1 MAHEQP
7 TSTPTSTSI
16 GKAGRAEAETRGVEA
31 TWSFGQQRKGTSR
44 PDEHPRLACP
54 GVVQPARLW
63 ISGNTD
69 TVWLALVGGW
79 RPTVLPRADPN
90 SYAGGRKCIENMT
103 FCKAALTLSVI
114 LSTYRSPK
122 WLEKVLWGYLCQS
135 RRDFELVVADDGSG
149 EATARVIRA
158 YADRSVPVR
167 HVWQR
172 DDGFRKSRILNRAI
186 EAARG
191 DYLLFSDGDCI
202 PRRDFVAVHR
212 ALAAKGRFLS
222 GGYVKLSRGVSRAI
236 TREDVESGRCFAVRW
251 IRSRGEGGYRRMAK
265 LAVPGWAAAAAD
277 RITTTR
283 PTWNGHNAS
292 GWRSDLVAAN
302 GFDERMGY
310 GGQDRELGE
319 RLENAGISGHG
330 IRYRA
335 LCVHLDHD
343 RGYADLDTIMHNKA
357 IRRETRTRGITRTP
371 FGIEMSG
378 GTAGSAPRPPD
389 TP

>member
-1 MAHEQP
+1 
-7 TSTPTSTSI
+7 
-16 GKAGRAEAETRGVEA
+16 
-31 TWSFGQQRKGTSR
+31 
-44 PDEHPRLACP
+44 
-54 GVVQPARLW
+54 
-63 ISGNTD
+63 
-69 TVWLALVGGW
+69 
-79 RPTVLPRADPN
+79 
-90 SYAGGRKCIENMT
+90 MT

-114 LSTYRSPK
+114 LSTYRSPR

-158 YADRSVPVR
+158 YANRSVPVR

-251 IRSRGEGGYRRMAK
+251 IRSRGGGGYRRMAK